1 MSVELLAPA
10 GSVEALDAAIY
21 EGADAVYLGLKSFN
35 ARLRGANFAWNQV
48 QAAVEALHK
57 KGKKIYITVN
67 TVVQE
72 SECERLYRFLTF
84 LSKVNPDA
92 LIVQDLGVLQMLR
105 MYFPHLKIHASTQMN
120 IASSKGA
127 NIASRSGVSRVVLAR
142 ELSLKEI
149 EKIHCNTNCELEV
162 FVHGALCVSESGLCM
177 FSSYLGG
184 KSANRGMCTQACRR
198 YYEADCQGGK
208 RSGYFFSPYDLQL
221 IDVVPDL
228 IKAGVSS
235 FKIEGRMKSAE
246 YVGQVVRAYRY
257 VIDHADDEDIEK
269 VLVEGKNMLLHDFS
283 REKTHYHI
291 FSPSLEKVLQP
302 NQAGG
307 TGIFLGKILE
317 VVVDSTP
324 DSPHSFICFSSKN
337 ILNVGDSIRIH
348 EKNDKTRES
357 FKITEVKNK
366 GEKQFV
372 KITGTARVGDFV
384 YLIQEKNTKRY
395 PHILPN
401 NLDKYRLSPR
411 DEKLPTLILDS
422 EVHSKEKNKKNMD
435 KVDKKKQKDFFPKGL
450 YVQVSSFNNIN
461 VLISGNL
468 RPAKL
473 VVNLNEETKE
483 SIENYEMHNGINP
496 FSKKD
501 TIISLDPFLQESVL
515 KEMEDTL
522 TFLVES
528 GYFSFILNNLAQF
541 KILKEILEK
550 IKNVHLN
557 LIAGPY
563 LYTFNRYAI
572 KYLEEMGITKIICP
586 IENSYSNVENCYTNR
601 GTRQNVLL
609 TVFAYPALFR
619 ISSPLPAYYDFFY
632 VKDKEKMT
640 FKAFSTSSQSFVLPE
655 KPFSITHRV
664 GHLRKNG
671 FEHFLLDFSH
681 TAINAKEYKF
691 ILNAFNREEYIQDT
705 SYFNWKEGFYKER

>member
-10 GSVEALDAAIY
+10 GSVEALDAAIS
-21 EGADAVYLGLKSFN
+21 EGADAVYFGLKSFN
-35 ARLRGANFAWNQV
+35 ARLRGANFAWNQA
-48 QAAVEALHK
+48 QATIEALHK
-57 KGKKIYITVN
+57 RGKKAYITVN

-72 SECERLYRFLTF
+72 NECEKLYRFLAF
-84 LSKVNPDA
+84 LSEISPDA
-92 LIVQDLGVLQMLR
+92 LIVQDLGVMKMLN
-105 MYFPHLKIHASTQMN
+105 MYFPSIKIHASTQMN

-127 NIASRSGVSRVVLAR
+127 NIVSRSGVSRVVLAR

-149 EKIHCNTNCELEV
+149 EEIHFNTNCELEV

-208 RSGYFFSPYDLQL
+208 RGGYFFSPYDLQL
-221 IDVVPDL
+221 IDVVPNL

-246 YVGQVVRAYRY
+246 YVAQVVKAYRY
-257 VIDHADDEDIEK
+257 VIDHAEDENIEE
-269 VLVEGKNMLLHDFS
+269 VVEEGKNILLHDFS

-302 NQAGG
+302 DQAGG

-317 VVVDSTP
+317 ASVDMSSEVST
-324 DSPHSFICFSSKN
+324 SFINVSSKYN
-337 ILNVGDSIRIH
+337 LNVGDSIRIH
-348 EKNDKTRES
+348 EKNDKKRES
-357 FKITEVKNK
+357 FKIIEVKNRGK
-366 GEKQFV
+366 KQFV
-372 KITGTARVGDFV
+372 KIAGVAKIGDFV

-395 PHILPN
+395 PHLLPN
-401 NLDKYRLSPR
+401 NLDMYRLKPR
-411 DEKLPTLILDS
+411 DEKLPALVLES
-422 EVHSKEKNKKNMD
+422 ETYSKEKNKQSTN
-435 KVDKKKQKDFFPKGL
+435 KKLRKDFFPKGL

-468 RPAKL
+468 RPVKL
-473 VVNLNEETKE
+473 IVNLNEETKKT
-483 SIENYEMHNGINP
+483 IENYEMQKGISP

-501 TIISLDPFLQESVL
+501 TIISLDPFLREESL
-515 KEMEDTL
+515 KETEDTL
-522 TFLVES
+522 MFLVES
-528 GYFSFILNNLAQF
+528 GYFSFVLNNLAHV
-541 KILKEILEK
+541 KILKEIAEK
-550 IKNVHLN
+550 LKNIYLN

-572 KYLEEMGITKIICP
+572 KYLEEMGITKIISP
-586 IENSYSNVENCYTNR
+586 IENSYSNVEECYKNN
-601 GTRQNVLL
+601 GTRHNVLL

-619 ISSPLPAYYDFFY
+619 ISSPLPRSYDFFY
-632 VKDKEKMT
+632 IEDKEKMT
-640 FKAFSTSSQSFVLPE
+640 FKAFSTPSQSFVLPE

-664 GHLRKNG
+664 AHLRKNG

-681 TAINAKEYKF
+681 TAITSKEYKF
-691 ILNAFNREEYIQDT
+691 ILNAFSKEEYIEDT
-705 SYFNWKEGFYKER
+705 SYFNWKEGFYQEQPKK

>member
-1 MSVELLAPA
+1 MELLAPA
-10 GSVEALDAAIY
+10 GSIEALDAAIS

-35 ARLRGANFAWNQV
+35 ARLRGANFAWNQA
-48 QAAVEALHK
+48 QATVEELHK
-57 KGKKIYITVN
+57 KGKKVYITVN

-72 SECERLYRFLTF
+72 NECERLYRFLTF
-84 LSKVNPDA
+84 LSKISPDA
-92 LIVQDLGVLQMLR
+92 LIVQDLGVLQMLK

-127 NIASRSGVSRVVLAR
+127 NIASRSGISRVVLAR
-142 ELSLKEI
+142 ELSLREI
-149 EKIHCNTNCELEV
+149 TEIHFNTNCELEV

-208 RSGYFFSPYDLQL
+208 KSGYFFSPYDLQL
-221 IDVVPDL
+221 IDVVPNL

-246 YVGQVVRAYRY
+246 YVAQVVKAYRY
-257 VIDHADDEDIEK
+257 VIDRAEDENIEDVIAK
-269 VLVEGKNMLLHDFS
+269 GKKMLLHDFS

-302 NQAGG
+302 DQAGG

-317 VVVDSTP
+317 VIADSTT
-324 DSPHSFICFSSKN
+324 DSPNSFIHFFSKHS
-337 ILNVGDSIRIH
+337 LNVGDSIRIH
-348 EKNDKTRES
+348 EKNDKKRES
-357 FKITEVKNK
+357 FKIIEMKNK
-366 GEKQFV
+366 GDKQFV
-372 KITGTARVGDFV
+372 KIAGIAKTGDFV

-395 PHILPN
+395 PHLLPN
-401 NLDKYRLSPR
+401 NLDKYKLKPR
-411 DEKLPTLILDS
+411 DEKLPALTLDS
-422 EVHSKEKNKKNMD
+422 ETYPKEKNKQSSD
-435 KVDKKKQKDFFPKGL
+435 KRMKKDFFPKGL
-450 YVQVSSFNNIN
+450 YVQVSSFNNVN
-461 VLISGNL
+461 VLISGAL
-468 RPAKL
+468 RPTKL
-473 VVNLNEETKE
+473 IVNLNEETKK
-483 SIENYEMHNGINP
+483 SIENYEMQKGINP

-501 TIISLDPFLQESVL
+501 TIISLDPFFTEGML
-515 KEMEDTL
+515 KETEGTL
-522 TFLVES
+522 MFLVES
-528 GYFSFILNNLAQF
+528 GYFSFVLNNLAHI
-541 KILKEILEK
+541 KMLKEIAEK
-550 IKNVHLN
+550 LKTVHLN

-572 KYLEEMGITKIICP
+572 KYLEEMGITKIISP
-586 IENSYSNVENCYTNR
+586 IENSYDNVENCYKNR

-609 TVFAYPALFR
+609 TIFAYPALFR
-619 ISSPLPAYYDFFY
+619 ISSPLPSSYDFFY
-632 VKDKEKMT
+632 IRDKEKMA
-640 FKAFSTSSQSFVLPE
+640 FKAFSTPSKSFVLPE

-691 ILNAFNREEYIQDT
+691 ILNAFNKEEYIEDT
-705 SYFNWKEGFYKER
+705 SYFNWKEGFYQEIKK

>member
-1 MSVELLAPA
+1 MELLAPA
-10 GSVEALDAAIY
+10 GSIEALDAAIS

-35 ARLRGANFAWNQV
+35 ARLRGANFAWNQA
-48 QAAVEALHK
+48 QATVEELHK
-57 KGKKIYITVN
+57 KGKKVYITVN
-67 TVVQE
+67 TVIQE
-72 SECERLYRFLTF
+72 NECEKLYRFLSF
-84 LSKVNPDA
+84 LSKISPDA
-92 LIVQDLGVLQMLR
+92 LIVQDLGVMKMLK

-120 IASSKGA
+120 IASGKGA
-127 NIASRSGVSRVVLAR
+127 NIASRSGISRVVLAR

-149 EKIHCNTNCELEV
+149 TEIHFNTNCELEV

-208 RSGYFFSPYDLQL
+208 RYGYFFSPYDLQL

-246 YVGQVVRAYRY
+246 YVAQVVKAYRY
-257 VIDHADDEDIEK
+257 VIDRAEDENIEDVIAK
-269 VLVEGKNMLLHDFS
+269 GKKMLLHDFS

-302 NQAGG
+302 DQAGG

-317 VVVDSTP
+317 VIANSTT
-324 DSPHSFICFSSKN
+324 DSPNSFIHFSSKHS
-337 ILNVGDSIRIH
+337 LNVGDSIRIH
-348 EKNDKTRES
+348 EKNDKKRES
-357 FKITEVKNK
+357 FKIIEIKNK
-366 GEKQFV
+366 DDKQFV
-372 KITGTARVGDFV
+372 KIAGIAKTGDFV

-395 PHILPN
+395 PHLLPN
-401 NLDKYRLSPR
+401 NLDKYKLKPR
-411 DEKLPTLILDS
+411 DEKLPALTLDS
-422 EVHSKEKNKKNMD
+422 ETYPKEKNKQSTD
-435 KVDKKKQKDFFPKGL
+435 KRMKKDFFPKGL
-450 YVQVSSFNNIN
+450 YVQVSSFNNVN
-461 VLISGNL
+461 VLISGAL
-468 RPAKL
+468 RPTKL
-473 VVNLNEETKE
+473 IVNLNEETKK
-483 SIENYEMHNGINP
+483 SIENYEMQKGINP

-501 TIISLDPFLQESVL
+501 TIISLDPFLTEGML
-515 KEMEDTL
+515 KETEGTL
-522 TFLVES
+522 IFLVES
-528 GYFSFILNNLAQF
+528 GYFSFVLNNLAHI
-541 KILKEILEK
+541 KILKEIAEK
-550 IKNVHLN
+550 LKTVHLN

-572 KYLEEMGITKIICP
+572 KYLEEMGITKIISP
-586 IENSYSNVENCYTNR
+586 IENSYDNVENCYKNR

-609 TVFAYPALFR
+609 TIFAYPALFR
-619 ISSPLPAYYDFFY
+619 ISSPLPSSYDFFY
-632 VKDKEKMT
+632 IRDKEKMA
-640 FKAFSTSSQSFVLPE
+640 FKAFSTPSKSFVLPE

-691 ILNAFNREEYIQDT
+691 ILNAFNKEEYIEDT
-705 SYFNWKEGFYKER
+705 SYFNWKEGFYQEIKK

>member
-10 GSVEALDAAIY
+10 GSVEALDAAIS

-35 ARLRGANFAWNQV
+35 ARLRGANFAWNQA
-48 QAAVEALHK
+48 QATVEALHK
-57 KGKKIYITVN
+57 KGKKVYITVN

-72 SECERLYRFLTF
+72 DECERLYRFLSF
-84 LSKVNPDA
+84 LSKISPDA
-92 LIVQDLGVLQMLR
+92 LIVQDLGVLKMLN
-105 MYFPHLKIHASTQMN
+105 MYFPNLKIHSSTQMN

-127 NIASRSGVSRVVLAR
+127 NIVSKSGVSRVVLAR
-142 ELSLKEI
+142 ELSLEEIKE
-149 EKIHCNTNCELEV
+149 IHCNTNCELEV

-198 YYEADCQGGK
+198 YYEADCQGEK
-208 RSGYFFSPYDLQL
+208 KAGYFFSPYDLQL

-246 YVGQVVRAYRY
+246 YVGQVVKAYRY
-257 VIDHADDEDIEK
+257 VIDHAESENIEE
-269 VLVEGKNMLLHDFS
+269 VIIEGKKMLLHDYS

-307 TGIFLGKILE
+307 TGVFLGKIVEVLE
-317 VVVDSTP
+317 EAGDEDPRSY
-324 DSPHSFICFSSKN
+324 ICFSSKHQ
-337 ILNVGDSIRIH
+337 LGVGDSIRIH
-348 EKNDKTRES
+348 EKNDKKRES
-357 FKITEVKNK
+357 FKIIDVKNK
-366 GEKQFV
+366 KEKQFV
-372 KITGTARVGDFV
+372 KIAGIAKAGDFV

-395 PHILPN
+395 PHVLPN
-401 NLDKYRLSPR
+401 NLDDYRLTPR
-411 DEKLPTLILDS
+411 DEKLPALVLTS
-422 EVHSKEKNKKNMD
+422 EIYSRGKTKHLKEKKEA
-435 KVDKKKQKDFFPKGL
+435 KDFFPKGL

-461 VLISGNL
+461 VLISSVL
-468 RPAKL
+468 RPTKL
-473 VVNLNEETKE
+473 IVNLNEETKK
-483 SIENYEMHNGINP
+483 SIENYEMQKGINP

-501 TIISLDPFLQESVL
+501 TIISLDPFLAEGTL
-515 KEMEDTL
+515 KETENTL
-522 TFLVES
+522 VFLIES
-528 GYFSFILNNLAQF
+528 GYFSFVLNNLAQL
-541 KILKEILEK
+541 KILKEIREK
-550 IKNVHLN
+550 LKCTRLN

-572 KYLEEMGITKIICP
+572 KFLEEMEITKIISP
-586 IENSYSNVENCYTNR
+586 IENSYDNIENCYKNK
-601 GTRQNVLL
+601 GARQNVLL
-609 TVFAYPALFR
+609 TIFAYPALFR
-619 ISSPLPAYYDFFY
+619 ISSPLPSSYNFFY
-632 VKDKEKMT
+632 IKDKEKMI
-640 FKAFSTSSQSFVLPE
+640 FKAFSTPSQSFVLPE

-681 TAINAKEYKF
+681 TAINAKEYRF
-691 ILNAFNREEYIQDT
+691 ILNAFNKEIYIEDT
-705 SYFNWKEGFYKER
+705 SYFNWKEGFYKETKK